1 MLDVAALRNDFPI
14 LSQEVYGRPLVYL
27 DNGATTQVPECVL
40 ERVTEHYRT
49 QNGNVHRGVHF
60 TANASTHA
68 LEAARHRV
76 ARFVNAASDD
86 CIVFTRGTTESL
98 NTVAFGLREY
108 VGPGDHVV
116 VTVMEHHSNFVPWQQ
131 LCAERGATFHA
142 CDVDDEGN
150 LKLDELA
157 ELMKLHPKVVSVSC
171 CSNVLG
177 TVNPIERICA
187 MAHEAGALAVLDGAQ
202 IMRHRVMDVQAI
214 DCDFLAFSGHKMM
227 AGTGIGALY
236 GKSEALALL
245 RPCQF
250 GGEMVDK
257 VTVAETTF
265 GSAPLRFEAGTPNY
279 VGSIALAAA
288 MDYLEE
294 IGRTEIATYEDELV
308 AYAAKKLHEIDGVNV
323 LGNPAKRA
331 GCVSFTFDGAHPFDV
346 CTLIDKMGVALRSG
360 HACAEPLLTRFGLTS
375 VARLSP
381 AFYNTFEEIDYAVSC
396 IKRALDIIRAAG

>member
-1 MLDVAALRNDFPI
+1 
-14 LSQEVYGRPLVYL
+14 
-27 DNGATTQVPECVL
+27 
-40 ERVTEHYRT
+40 
-49 QNGNVHRGVHF
+49 
-60 TANASTHA
+60 
-68 LEAARHRV
+68 
-76 ARFVNAASDD
+76 
-86 CIVFTRGTTESL
+86 
-98 NTVAFGLREY
+98 
-108 VGPGDHVV
+108 
-116 VTVMEHHSNFVPWQQ
+116 
-131 LCAERGATFHA
+131 
-142 CDVDDEGN
+142 
-150 LKLDELA
+150 
-157 ELMKLHPKVVSVSC
+157 
-171 CSNVLG
+171 
-177 TVNPIERICA
+177 

-308 AYAAKKLHEIDGVNV
+308 AYAEEKLHELDGVNV
-323 LGNPAKRA
+323 LGNPTRRA

-346 CTLIDKMGVALRSG
+346 CTFIDKMGVALRSG

-396 IKRALDIIRAAG
+396 IKRALGIIRGTR